1 MRCFLKSTTWAGS
14 AAVVLAVCG
23 IVSRAAPAAQSGPAD
38 ETRAR
43 EAIVE
48 AVRAR
53 IGGTAE
59 VRVEHLVVKAPH
71 GEGPLVATPEP
82 GARLG
87 RPIRFSLSRT
97 RSDAPPGMT
106 WTAGYAIATVAVATD
121 CARAAR
127 AVPAGA
133 VLSADDIVTERTDP
147 GAILLQRVPAAAD
160 VVGARANRRLE
171 PGDLL
176 LHTTV
181 STRYMVRS
189 GDAVT
194 IRASAEGVEAESR
207 GVATQSGARGDAIRV
222 VNSTSRRALTARIV
236 GPAQVEVI
244 R

>member
-1 MRCFLKSTTWAGS
+1 MRCSLKSTPWAGS

-23 IVSRAAPAAQSGPAD
+23 IASSAVASAQSGPAD
-38 ETRAR
+38 EVRAR
-43 EAIVE
+43 EAIVQ

-53 IGGTAE
+53 VGGTAE
-59 VRVEHLVVKAPH
+59 VRVEDLAIKAPH

-87 RPIRFSLSRT
+87 RPIRFSLSST
-97 RSDAPPGMT
+97 RRDTPGLT
-106 WTAGYAIATVAVATD
+106 WIAGYAIATLAVTTD

-127 AVPAGA
+127 PVPPGA
-133 VLSADDIVTERTDP
+133 VLSADDIVQERTDP

-160 VVGARANRRLE
+160 VVGARASRRLE
-171 PGDLL
+171 PGELL
-176 LHTTV
+176 LQAMV
-181 STRYMVRS
+181 STRYLVRS

-194 IRASAEGVEAESR
+194 IRVKAEGVVAESR
-207 GVATQSGARGDAIRV
+207 GIATQSGAAGDTIRV

-236 GPAQVEVI
+236 GPAEVEVI